1 MEKFHY
7 ISLFEGMMSF
17 GFTDADGNP
26 LAVSASVEIE
36 VPTDDE
42 NVVLWEMDPNTG
54 RWVESGQLSPS
65 RKKSSGG
72 ASKLNGIKYTQTWYN
87 FDKIRDYACYSKV
100 RVYETEDF
108 YEDEQVPG
116 VQVSVI
122 VKTKKKGKRKGTKS
136 LSRVRPYSEERDKN
150 GYCVIHPCASYRGDT
165 DYEFEGWIMAH
176 KDGVSLRPLDI
187 SDPSL
192 AAKSGLDTAIQDY
205 GITGLRNKYHI
216 EVIHL
221 DSAFTYGPF
230 YDWTYSWSYSP
241 MCSYAPSSDR
251 HFRFS
256 ANMCYKEF
264 DLIKYTTKAK
274 ENCIDDYFLLWNG
287 LPSLEVISIPYRV
300 AFIKVFTP
308 GIFDLKVIA
317 KTKVKNQ
324 RTASNKGKRNTL
336 IGSRR
341 DCIDNYYQVTSSLI
355 NLNICT
361 AGVNYVVA
369 FWGFYLTFYNKLSF
383 DFSLFFILIILYRLY
398 N

>member
-1 MEKFHY
+1 
-7 ISLFEGMMSF
+7 MMSF

-36 VPTDDE
+36 IPTDDE
-42 NVVLWEMDPNTG
+42 NVVLWEMDPSTG
-54 RWVESGQLSPS
+54 RWVKSGSLSPS
-65 RKKSSGG
+65 RKKSSSGT
-72 ASKLNGIKYTQTWYN
+72 SKLNGIKYTQTWYN
-87 FDKIRDYACYSKV
+87 FDKIREYACYSKV
-100 RVYETEDF
+100 RVFETEDF

-122 VKTKKKGKRKGTKS
+122 VKTKRKGKKKGTKS
-136 LSRVRPYSEERDKN
+136 LSRVRPYAEDGDKN

-165 DYEFEGWIMAH
+165 DYEFQGWIMAH
-176 KDGVSLRPLDI
+176 KDGKSLRPLNI

-192 AAKSGLDTAIQDY
+192 AAKSGLNNSIEDY
-205 GITGLRNKYHI
+205 GIRGLRNKYYVD
-216 EVIHL
+216 VINL
-221 DSAFTYGPF
+221 DSTNTSGPF

-241 MCSYAPSSDR
+241 KCSQAPYSDM

-256 ANMCYKEF
+256 ANICYKEF

-274 ENCIDDYFLLWNG
+274 DNCIDDYYLLWNS
-287 LPSLEVISIPYRV
+287 LPSLEITSIPYRV

-308 GIFDLKVIA
+308 GIFDLKVTA

-355 NLNICT
+355 NLNLCT
-361 AGVNYVVA
+361 AQNKLYHS
-369 FWGFYLTFYNKLSF
+369 FLDIHLTFYNNSH
-383 DFSLFFILIILYRLY
+383 LIFP
-398 N
+398 